1 MNLDSCED
9 TVQECLVCK
18 VRGHRQLTQ
27 RGHTAWGH
35 LTWAFHVRW
44 SGRDA
49 VATVTFLWDLSAVL
63 TMLHTESQLTV
74 LV

>member
-1 MNLDSCED
+1 M
-9 TVQECLVCK
+9 CK
-18 VRGHRQLTQ
+18 VQGHRQLTQ
-27 RGHTAWGH
+27 RGH

-49 VATVTFLWDLSAVL
+49 VATITFLWDLSAVL
-63 TMLHTESQLTV
+63 AVLHTESQLTV